1 MKLYYAPGSCSLA
14 PRIALQEAGLPYEAV
29 RVDLK
34 ALTLADGTDFKTINP
49 LGYVPLLVLD
59 DGQWLLENA
68 AILQYIADLVPEKQ
82 LAPANGSFARYKLQE
97 RVNFI
102 ATEAHK
108 RFGPLFHGASDEL
121 QAEARTQ
128 LRALFGWLD
137 SDLGDKDY
145 QFGSTFTVADG
156 YLFTVLRWTAIVK
169 VDLTGF
175 DRLIAFKARVAAR
188 PAVQQAVADDKKQ

>member
-108 RFGPLFHGASDEL
+108 RFGPLFHGASDEI